1 MDTEDTAAGGL
12 EAIAGAGGMDDG
24 KDDDD
29 MDAVLNKNSD
39 DAGRRKGKSA
49 ANKSLITRNLRLA
62 YGEVTSEG
70 VPDRFLD
77 ILNRIDESEGK
88 KS

>member
-1 MDTEDTAAGGL
+1 ME
-12 EAIAGAGGMDDG
+12 DG

-29 MDAVLNKNSD
+29 MDAVLNKNP
-39 DAGRRKGKSA
+39 DAAGKRKGKAS

-70 VPDRFLD
+70 VPDRFLE
-77 ILNRIDESEGK
+77 ILGKIDRKEGER
-88 KS
+88 

>member
-1 MDTEDTAAGGL
+1 
-12 EAIAGAGGMDDG
+12 MDDG

-39 DAGRRKGKSA
+39 ESGRRKGKSA

-62 YGEVTSEG
+62 YGEVQSEG
-70 VPDRFLD
+70 VPDRFLE
-77 ILNRIDESEGK
+77 ILGRMPDDGEGK

>member
-1 MDTEDTAAGGL
+1 ME
-12 EAIAGAGGMDDG
+12 DG

-29 MDAVLNKNSD
+29 MDAVLNKNPD
-39 DAGRRKGKSA
+39 DAGRRKGKAS

-70 VPDRFLD
+70 VPDRFLE
-77 ILNRIDESEGK
+77 ILGKIEAKEGER
-88 KS
+88 

>member
-1 MDTEDTAAGGL
+1 MGPVRGQAMDS
-12 EAIAGAGGMDDG
+12 G

-29 MDAVLNKNSD
+29 MDAVLNKNPD
-39 DAGRRKGKSA
+39 DAGKRKGQSA

-62 YGEVTSEG
+62 YGEVTGEG
-70 VPDRFLD
+70 VPARFLE
-77 ILNRIDESEGK
+77 LLGRIDESEGK

>member
-1 MDTEDTAAGGL
+1 
-12 EAIAGAGGMDDG
+12 MDDG

-29 MDAVLNKNSD
+29 MDAVLNKNSE

-62 YGEVTSEG
+62 YSEVQNEG
-70 VPDRFLD
+70 VPDHLLD
-77 ILNRIDESEGK
+77 ILNRIPDGEGK

>member
-1 MDTEDTAAGGL
+1 MRGRR
-12 EAIAGAGGMDDG
+12 MDDG

-29 MDAVLNKNSD
+29 MDAVLNKNPD
-39 DAGRRKGKSA
+39 DAGRRKGKAA

-62 YGEVTSEG
+62 YGEVTNEG
-70 VPDRFLD
+70 VPDRFKNLLD
-77 ILNRIDESEGK
+77 QLGEIEGK

>member
-1 MDTEDTAAGGL
+1 
-12 EAIAGAGGMDDG
+12 MDDG

-77 ILNRIDESEGK
+77 ILNRIPDSEGK

>member
-1 MDTEDTAAGGL
+1 ME
-12 EAIAGAGGMDDG
+12 DG

-29 MDAVLNKNSD
+29 MDAVLSKNPD
-39 DAGRRKGKSA
+39 DAGRRKSKAS

-70 VPDRFLD
+70 IPDRFLE
-77 ILNRIDESEGK
+77 ILGKIDQNEDER
-88 KS
+88 

>member
-1 MDTEDTAAGGL
+1 ME
-12 EAIAGAGGMDDG
+12 DG

-29 MDAVLNKNSD
+29 MDAVLNKNPE
-39 DAGRRKGKSA
+39 DAGRRKGKAS

-70 VPDRFLD
+70 VPDRFLQ
-77 ILNRIDESEGK
+77 ILGKIDRKEGER
-88 KS
+88 

>member
-1 MDTEDTAAGGL
+1 ME
-12 EAIAGAGGMDDG
+12 DG

-29 MDAVLNKNSD
+29 MDAVLNKNPD
-39 DAGRRKGKSA
+39 DAGRRKGKAS

-70 VPDRFLD
+70 VPDRFLE
-77 ILNRIDESEGK
+77 ILGKLDSKEGER
-88 KS
+88 

>member
-1 MDTEDTAAGGL
+1 
-12 EAIAGAGGMDDG
+12 MDDG

-29 MDAVLNKNSD
+29 MDAVLNKSSD
-39 DAGRRKGKSA
+39 DAGKRKGKAS

-70 VPDRFLD
+70 VPQRFLE
-77 ILNRIDESEGK
+77 ILDKLDDEGDK
-88 KS
+88 P

>member
-1 MDTEDTAAGGL
+1 MD
-12 EAIAGAGGMDDG
+12 DDG

-29 MDAVLNKNSD
+29 MDAVLNKSSD
-39 DAGRRKGKSA
+39 DAGKRKSKAS

-70 VPDRFLD
+70 VPQRFLD
-77 ILNRIDESEGK
+77 ILDKLDDEGD

>member
-1 MDTEDTAAGGL
+1 
-12 EAIAGAGGMDDG
+12 MDDG

-29 MDAVLNKNSD
+29 MDAVLNKNPD
-39 DAGRRKGKSA
+39 DAGKRKGKAA

-62 YGEVTSEG
+62 YGEVTGEG
-70 VPDRFLD
+70 VPDRFKILLD
-77 ILNRIDESEGK
+77 QIGENEGK

>member
-1 MDTEDTAAGGL
+1 VASGL
-12 EAIAGAGGMDDG
+12 KRGRRMHDG

-29 MDAVLNKNSD
+29 MDAVLNKSTD
-39 DAGRRKGKSA
+39 DAGKRKGKSA
-49 ANKSLITRNLRLA
+49 ANKSLITRNLRMA
-62 YGEVTSEG
+62 YGEVASEG

-77 ILNRIDESEGK
+77 LLSQLDEREGK

>member
-1 MDTEDTAAGGL
+1 ME
-12 EAIAGAGGMDDG
+12 DG

-29 MDAVLNKNSD
+29 MDAVLNKNPE
-39 DAGRRKGKSA
+39 DAGRRKGKAS

-77 ILNRIDESEGK
+77 LLGQIDRKEGER
-88 KS
+88 